1 MMFSRQDILEISGMK
16 VPAYDA
22 LASRGLLPFKV
33 VGGQFGEKHLLKLGM
48 FRALAGSGVSQAVA
62 ARAVDRGFDDF
73 DSFVADANA
82 PSKAVFFFGV
92 SAVET
97 EPDAD
102 WHPIFAVWRP
112 GRPMKL
118 AATTSQDIHTQ
129 SPARMV
135 LIDAT
140 KVVSE
145 VLEAARRVGRS
156 GRELE
161 AWAVHFHAEVK
172 R

>member
-1 MMFSRQDILEISGMK
+1 MFSRQDMLEISGMK

-22 LASRGLLPFKV
+22 LASRGLLPFKT

-62 ARAVDRGFDDF
+62 ARTVDRGFDDF
-73 DSFVADANA
+73 DSFVADAKA
-82 PSKAVFFFGV
+82 SPKAVFLFGI
-92 SAVET
+92 SAMET
-97 EPDAD
+97 GPDVD
-102 WHPIFAVWRP
+102 WHPIFAVWQP

-118 AATTSQDIHTQ
+118 AATRGQALDSQP
-129 SPARMV
+129 PARMV

-161 AWAVHFHAEVK
+161 AWAVHFHAKVK

>member
-1 MMFSRQDILEISGMK
+1 MFSRQDMLEISGMK

-22 LASRGLLPFKV
+22 LASRGLLPFRA
-33 VGGQFGEKHLLKLGM
+33 VGGQYGEKHLLKLGL

-62 ARAVDRGFDDF
+62 ARAVDQGFDDF
-73 DSFVADANA
+73 DSFVADAKVS
-82 PSKAVFFFGV
+82 PKAIFLFGV
-92 SAVET
+92 SAMEAG
-97 EPDAD
+97 PDVD
-102 WHPIFAVWRP
+102 WHPIFAVWQL

-118 AATTSQDIHTQ
+118 AATRSQAPN
-129 SPARMV
+129 SEPPARTV

-145 VLEAARRVGRS
+145 VLEAARRLGRS

>member
-1 MMFSRQDILEISGMK
+1 MFSRQDMLEITGMK

-22 LASRGLLPFKV
+22 LASRGLLPFKA
-33 VGGQFGEKHLLKLGM
+33 VGGRFDEKHLLKLGM

-73 DSFVADANA
+73 DSFVADANV
-82 PSKAVFFFGV
+82 PSNAVFFFGV
-92 SAVET
+92 SAVQT
-97 EPDAD
+97 GPDVD
-102 WHPIFAVWRP
+102 WHPVFAVWRP

-118 AATTSQDIHTQ
+118 AATRSQVIDTQ
-129 SPARMV
+129 PPASMV

-161 AWAVHFHAEVK
+161 AWALHFHAEAK